1 MTRWPRCSAR
11 ISWLWKSR
19 GVSVIGRCT
28 RSWRRWWTNSPRP
41 TPTCQHQSWTSSG
54 RHRARTSKFL
64 PMPSDSGRTRTMALS
79 FPSAIYF
86 LCSLTSLAATV
97 LLVRS
102 FVRNRSTLLL
112 WSALAFVA
120 LTANNLLLF
129 ADFLLPP
136 SIDLRPERVATELLA
151 VGLLLY
157 GFIWEID

>member
-1 MTRWPRCSAR
+1 
-11 ISWLWKSR
+11 
-19 GVSVIGRCT
+19 
-28 RSWRRWWTNSPRP
+28 
-41 TPTCQHQSWTSSG
+41 
-54 RHRARTSKFL
+54 
-64 PMPSDSGRTRTMALS
+64 MAPS

-102 FVRNRSTLLL
+102 YVRNRSPILL
-112 WSALAFVA
+112 WSTLAFVA
-120 LTANNLLLF
+120 LTANNVLLF